1 MLEHQNRFR
10 HDSLEDRKS
19 IQRYLKAITKG
30 LASGELTFSDD
41 GGEITLRPDG
51 LINLKIVASED
62 DSRHRLDI
70 RLSWDSQADQTDR
83 GALKVQSKQL

>member
-1 MLEHQNRFR
+1 MLEHKNRFR

-30 LASGELTFSDD
+30 LASGELTFADD
-41 GGEITLRPDG
+41 GGEITLKPNG

-62 DSRHRLDI
+62 DSRHRLEI
-70 RLSWDSQADQTDR
+70 KLSWDSEVEQADQGSLT
-83 GALKVQSKQL
+83 VQAGKS

>member
-1 MLEHQNRFR
+1 MLEHKNRFR

-41 GGEITLRPDG
+41 GGEITLKPDG
-51 LINLKIVASED
+51 LINLKLVASED
-62 DSRHRLDI
+62 DSRHRLEI
-70 RLSWDSQADQTDR
+70 RLSWDSQSEQTDH
-83 GALKVQSKQL
+83 GPLKVQSSKS

>member
-1 MLEHQNRFR
+1 MLEHKNRFR

-41 GGEITLRPDG
+41 GGEITLKPDG

-70 RLSWDSQADQTDR
+70 RLSWDSQSEQADQ
-83 GALKVQSKQL
+83 GPLKVQSSKS